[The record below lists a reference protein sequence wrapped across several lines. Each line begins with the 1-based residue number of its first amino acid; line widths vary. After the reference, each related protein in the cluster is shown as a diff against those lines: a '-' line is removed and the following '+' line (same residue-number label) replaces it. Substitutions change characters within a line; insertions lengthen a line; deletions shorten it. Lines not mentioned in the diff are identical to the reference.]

1 MALTCIK
8 APEPHPCY
16 VLSMDVRCRQFRFV
30 LFLGLIAQAF
40 VSCSKAPKN
49 ESHRVTGVVREKL
62 SESSLLIA
70 HDEIPGF
77 MAPMTMAFDLADP
90 KDSAKLNPGDRVR
103 FRLQQKGELW
113 MADRF
118 EVLGRETSSGAGLAK
133 VTRLRPGDAM
143 PPFSLRDERDQPLA
157 LETLHGRF
165 TLVTFIFTRCPVPE
179 FCPAMALKFGALQ
192 ERIERETQTRS
203 TPSLRLL
210 SITLDP
216 EYDQPPQLAAYGTA
230 VGAKPAIWNF
240 ATGTSG
246 DIATLARQFS
256 VFTERKG
263 VLLDHTLCTA
273 LIGPEGR
280 ILEIW
285 RGNGWKPDDI
295 FGFIETHPRNSR

>member
-1 MALTCIK
+1 MAFG
-8 APEPHPCY
+8 
-16 VLSMDVRCRQFRFV
+16 V
-30 LFLGLIAQAF
+30 
-40 VSCSKAPKN
+40 VSCSKAPKDKT
-49 ESHRVTGVVREKL
+49 HPVTGVVREKL
-62 SESSLLIA
+62 SETSLLIA

-90 KDSAKLNPGDRVR
+90 REGASLKPGDRVR

-113 MADRF
+113 VADRF
-118 EVLGRETSSGAGLAK
+118 QVLGREVPSANRLEK
-133 VTRLRPGDAM
+133 VKRLRVGDAM
-143 PPFSLRDERDQPLA
+143 PAFSLRDERDQPLT
-157 LETLHGRF
+157 LESLRGRF

-179 FCPAMALKFGALQ
+179 FCPAMAVKFGTLQ
-192 ERIERETQTRS
+192 ARIERESEAR
-203 TPSLRLL
+203 PSAPLHLL

-216 EYDQPPQLAAYGTA
+216 EYDRPPQLTAYGAA

-273 LIGPEGR
+273 LIGPDGR

-285 RGNGWKPDDI
+285 RGNGWKPEDI
-295 FGFIETHPRNSR
+295 FTFADARAKTTG